1 MKNRFVKNI
10 IVISM
15 FVAFAIT
22 SIACEKSTAREF
34 NVNDIK
40 KVSNLNT
47 LKCHFKN
54 VAVIDVSSLGGIRRE
69 RQMIEYLAT
78 IELGISLKEVE
89 YDALTKTLTIPKP
102 KVMSKNYDEESITNK
117 YQKYFIFSG
126 LNIDMAYEE
135 ISKSLDELVET
146 VEKNDSIMNRA
157 QNLAAAQIDALI
169 KNMFIDTK
177 NVEFN
182 YLFR

>member
-1 MKNRFVKNI
+1 MKNKLVKNI
-10 IVISM
+10 ILL
-15 FVAFAIT
+15 FALIT
-22 SIACEKSTAREF
+22 FALITFACEKDEVRVF
-34 NVNDIK
+34 NVNEIK

-54 VAVIDVSSLGGIRRE
+54 VAVIDVSSLGGMRRE
-69 RQMIEYLAT
+69 RQMIEYLAN

-117 YQKYFIFSG
+117 YQKYFVFSS
-126 LNIDMAYEE
+126 LNTDMAYEE
-135 ISKSLDELVET
+135 ISKSLDELAET

-157 QNLAAAQIDALI
+157 QNLAVVQIDTLI
-169 KNMFIDTK
+169 KNMFVDTK

-182 YLFR
+182 YLFK

>member
-1 MKNRFVKNI
+1 MNNKFIKNI
-10 IVISM
+10 IVL
-15 FVAFAIT
+15 FVIMTFTIMAF
-22 SIACEKSTAREF
+22 ACEKIETREF

-40 KVSNLNT
+40 KISNLNT

-89 YDALTKTLTIPKP
+89 YDGLTKTLIIPKP
-102 KVMSKNYDEESITNK
+102 KVTSKNYDEESITNK
-117 YQKYFIFSG
+117 YQRYFIFSG
-126 LNIDMAYEE
+126 LNTDMAYEE

-157 QNLAAAQIDALI
+157 QNLAAVQIDALI
-169 KNMFIDTK
+169 NNMFTDTK
-177 NVEFN
+177 NVKFN
-182 YLFR
+182 YVFK